1 MSKLLIQQYL
11 NPLATLKKVSGSTYE
26 GVVREACYFSVERR
40 LCHSAG
46 TKSATAHL
54 RSRANGKAPNPGAP
68 KRNRYGTIS
77 STTSVSTA
85 SASPYLSRL

>member
-1 MSKLLIQQYL
+1 MSQLLIQKYL

-26 GVVREACYFSVERR
+26 GVVREACDFSVERR

-54 RSRANGKAPNPGAP
+54 RSRANVKAPNPGAP
-68 KRNRYGTIS
+68 KRIVMERFLQRLRCQPQVRRYI
-77 STTSVSTA
+77 
-85 SASPYLSRL
+85 